1 MVYELDPA
9 LAGYVPASLDAFRR
23 DFVKKPD

>member
-9 LAGYVPASLDAFRR
+9 LAEYVPASLDAFRR
-23 DFVKKPD
+23 DFLKKPD